1 MKVQA
6 RLFRHVSP
14 ANLTTR
20 YLNPNAAPAIDELV
34 AAIWP
39 LKKIDPMGI
48 YAFVITADGTRTCL
62 KIYLA
67 PVGKPFDLEFERPKW
82 ATHAEETAL
91 GIHAVRQHLND
102 HLQNATT

>member
-1 MKVQA
+1 MKVRA

-20 YLNPNAAPAIDELV
+20 YLNPHAPPAVDELV

-48 YAFVITADGTRTCL
+48 YALVITADGTRTCP
-62 KIYLA
+62 KCYLVA
-67 PVGKPFDLEFERPKW
+67 VGKPFDLEFERPRYS
-82 ATHAEETAL
+82 THAKETAL
-91 GIHAVRQHLND
+91 GIQAVRQHL
-102 HLQNATT
+102 LSKLG